1 MKNELKNNIYIYLK
15 QSEKLVLI
23 SAKQNKSLEEL
34 GVQDSDHLYV
44 YSQLLD
50 LQNEVQIIEIGQN
63 RDIEIIEIESDI
75 NQN

>member
-34 GVQDSDHLYV
+34 GVLDSDHLYV